1 VPEGGGVNTE
11 FGNVCTSIHPPI
23 FSSNLFSLQLTC
35 IPTVNQMTFET
46 GAEKYRA
53 LENALF
59 VGTGRVVIGEGGA
72 LTVEYQVSQ
81 VGG

>member
-1 VPEGGGVNTE
+1 MPEGGGVNTE
-11 FGNVCTSIHPPI
+11 FGNVCTSNHPPI
-23 FSSNLFSLQLTC
+23 FSSKSCSLQLTY

-46 GAEKYRA
+46 GVEKYRA

-59 VGTGRVVIGEGGA
+59 VGAGRVVIGEGGA